1 MDEASDVPTRRR
13 IDGITAIMVVVTVAS
28 LLGAVWLRVR
38 RMPEN
43 EPPAVGS
50 LAPPLRLLDLE
61 TSEPIVLVG
70 LRGKV
75 VWIVFWSADSNSVG
89 SSLAAIEPAWSTLKA
104 QGRFAMVAA
113 AVEADNPIRVRAAAA
128 ASGVKLP
135 VYLASAET
143 CRRFGARL
151 ADPPLNILIDADGRI
166 ATIARG
172 TSPQTIDRI
181 ADQATRLLDELGPL
195 ENTRFASAVER
206 PQKGYL
212 SSTTRYWTEKYRRG
226 SIH

>member
-1 MDEASDVPTRRR
+1 
-13 IDGITAIMVVVTVAS
+13 MVGVTVAS

-113 AVEADNPIRVRAAAA
+113 AVEADKPTHVRAAAV

-143 CRRFGARL
+143 RRRFGARL

-172 TSPQTIDRI
+172 PARKQLTGSPTKLRGCSTSWGRWRIRGLQVRCQAPKKVISHRQPDTGRRNIVADRAIDGR
-181 ADQATRLLDELGPL
+181 A
-195 ENTRFASAVER
+195 
-206 PQKGYL
+206 
-212 SSTTRYWTEKYRRG
+212 
-226 SIH
+226 